1 MKINNLNDETEILV
15 TKYNMNMKKYFTGK
29 AKVKLQIEDKSLKNN
44 DKGFTLVELIVVLV
58 ILAILA
64 AFTIPAMLGFVE
76 DAKGKAAIAEARE
89 VYAAAQAA
97 GTEIGSRW
105 SGTIKDGKEQFK
117 KDAGQKISELVKGD
131 IEFNNVVWE
140 IDSGNLNKPKES
152 NNIEVGVDY
161 QKYYESTKD
170 KFKYKESAKVW
181 FDKDSSNSG
190 QFVVKAV
197 WYVDKTGNYRVIIME
212 DSEKGISTT
221 VEKIK

>member
-1 MKINNLNDETEILV
+1 
-15 TKYNMNMKKYFTGK
+15 MNSRKD
-29 AKVKLQIEDKSLKNN
+29 IKNN
-44 DKGFTLVELIVVLV
+44 KGFTLVELIVVLV

-64 AFTIPAMLGFVE
+64 AFTIPTMLGFVE

-89 VYAAAQAA
+89 IYAAAQTA

-105 SGTIKDGKEQFK
+105 SGTIKDGNEQFK

-131 IEFNNVVWE
+131 IELSNVVWE
-140 IDSGNLNKPKES
+140 INSGNLNKPKES

-161 QKYYESTKD
+161 NKFYESTKD

-190 QFVVKAV
+190 QFVVKAI

-212 DSEKGISTT
+212 DDAKGISTT